1 MIIIGVTGSIG
12 MGKSTTAR
20 LFAAHGAV
28 LHDADAVVHAL
39 YRGAAVPAVAAR
51 FPDAIHDGMVDRTR
65 LSAILAREP
74 AALADLEAIVHPM
87 VQVVEAE
94 RMAEA
99 RRQGRSMFVLDIPLL
114 FETGGEKRVDV
125 VVVASAPAEIQAQR
139 VLERPGMTP
148 GRLAGRCRTPRSDA
162 GRISSSRRAAAR
174 RKQRFGSTVSSRR
187 WPRRRRRAATRP
199 EAFRLAAERCI
210 ADPELPR

>member
-1 MIIIGVTGSIG
+1 VIVLGVTGSIG

-39 YRGAAVPAVAAR
+39 YRGPAVAAVGAR
-51 FPDAIHDGMVDRTR
+51 FPAAIEDGMVDRTR
-65 LSAILAREP
+65 LSALLAADP
-74 AALADLEAIVHPM
+74 AALPELEAIVHPM
-87 VQVVEAE
+87 VQAVEAE

-99 RRQGRSMFVLDIPLL
+99 RRQGRSMFVLDVPLL

-125 VVVASAPAEIQAQR
+125 VIVASAPADIQAQR

-148 GRLAGRCRTPRSDA
+148 ERLAAILARQMPDAEKRRRAHFIVETGRSKAESAVRVDGIVRA
-162 GRISSSRRAAAR
+162 LAAMAAAR
-174 RKQRFGSTVSSRR
+174 RDA
-187 WPRRRRRAATRP
+187 P
-199 EAFRLAAERCI
+199 
-210 ADPELPR
+210 

>member
-20 LFAAHGAV
+20 LFAAQGAV

-39 YRGAAVPAVAAR
+39 YRGPAVPAVAAR
-51 FPDAIHDGMVDRTR
+51 FPEAIEGGMVDRAR

-87 VQVVEAE
+87 VQAVEAE
-94 RMAEA
+94 RKAEA
-99 RRQGRSMFVLDIPLL
+99 RRQGRSMFVLDVPLL
-114 FETGGEKRVDV
+114 FETGGERRVDV
-125 VVVASAPAEIQAQR
+125 VVVASAPADIQAAR

-148 GRLAGRCRTPRSDA
+148 ERLAAVLARQMPDAEKRRRAHFIVETGRSKQESAVRVDGIVRALTA
-162 GRISSSRRAAAR
+162 TAAAR
-174 RKQRFGSTVSSRR
+174 SHD
-187 WPRRRRRAATRP
+187 A
-199 EAFRLAAERCI
+199 
-210 ADPELPR
+210 

>member
-1 MIIIGVTGSIG
+1 VIVIGVTGSIG

-39 YRGAAVPAVAAR
+39 YRGPAVADVGAR
-51 FPDAIHDGMVDRTR
+51 FPEAIHDGMVDRTR
-65 LSAILAREP
+65 LSALLAAEP
-74 AALADLEAIVHPM
+74 AALAELEAIVHPL
-87 VQVVEAE
+87 VQAVEAE

-125 VVVASAPAEIQAQR
+125 VVVASAPAEIQAAR
-139 VLERPGMTP
+139 VLDRPGMTP
-148 GRLAGRCRTPRSDA
+148 ERLAAVLARQMPDA
-162 GRISSSRRAAAR
+162 E
-174 RKQRFGSTVSSRR
+174 K
-187 WPRRRRRAATRP
+187 RRRAHFIVETGGSK
-199 EAFRLAAERCI
+199 EASAVCVEGIVRALAATAQARSQTH
-210 ADPELPR
+210 